1 MKYDIQI
8 WFFIVFF
15 PLIPIVFRTL
25 MAIDVSKIF
34 KKNSVREIRL
44 LFMFT
49 SIIIAFLVSEAFMR
63 FLERLVSFFGY

>member
-15 PLIPIVFRTL
+15 PLIPIVFRAL

>member
-25 MAIDVSKIF
+25 MAIDVSKIL
-34 KKNSVREIRL
+34 KKIV
-44 LFMFT
+44 
-49 SIIIAFLVSEAFMR
+49 
-63 FLERLVSFFGY
+63 

>member
-34 KKNSVREIRL
+34 KNSVREIRL

-63 FLERLVSFFGY
+63 F